1 MAGSKPH
8 NTPVETA
15 VNSVKPSA
23 LHRSE
28 RPRAEEC
35 GMHPDAPGCGCPPP
49 PGPAPAPRRTSRAP
63 RSPSASAAAVYG
75 APLPTLRAPPSPYAA
90 PPSAP
95 VADSKGSRTQSASHS
110 DRARQHQQSGTHSPA
125 QVQFQR
131 GQTWLDTVTLRM
143 LALDP
148 LCQQPELRIRAVHRG
163 AWLEPADHRR
173 RISLRVGLSGQ
184 RKRNEEIDRTA
195 RRKNT
200 REIEGR
206 GQDPHHH
213 DRRAVEREFSAHH
226 ARIGSKAPL
235 PEAITQQSG
244 RRNLDSP
251 LALLGSERS
260 ADCRLNA
267 KQRKE
272 IPRNGNGGEAFR
284 FAGPGQ
290 FAVAHAIGRVPT
302 REIGERLAP
311 VPQIQKMAHLDSPLR
326 AAQAAVRNP
335 DETPRIAERQWTQ
348 QQSVHHAEYG

>member
-23 LHRSE
+23 LHRSA

-49 PGPAPAPRRTSRAP
+49 PGPAQAPRRTSRAP

-95 VADSKGSRTQSASHS
+95 VADSKGSRTQSASPPRPRTPAPAERDALARS
-110 DRARQHQQSGTHSPA
+110 RAVPKGSALAGYRYAPDAGESGTHSPA
-125 QVQFQR
+125 HVQFQR
-131 GQTWLDTVTLRM
+131 GQPWLDTVTLRM

-173 RISLRVGLSGQ
+173 RISPRVGLSGQ

-213 DRRAVEREFSAHH
+213 DRRPVSASALCTVAPGLSRPITDVVFPRELVC
-226 ARIGSKAPL
+226 PV
-235 PEAITQQSG
+235 SG
-244 RRNLDSP
+244 KGTKRSTRGEIRR
-251 LALLGSERS
+251 R
-260 ADCRLNA
+260 
-267 KQRKE
+267 
-272 IPRNGNGGEAFR
+272 
-284 FAGPGQ
+284 
-290 FAVAHAIGRVPT
+290 
-302 REIGERLAP
+302 
-311 VPQIQKMAHLDSPLR
+311 
-326 AAQAAVRNP
+326 
-335 DETPRIAERQWTQ
+335 
-348 QQSVHHAEYG
+348 